1 MYNPFSLSGK
11 TILVTGASSGI
22 GRATAVEC
30 SRMGARVILTARSQ
44 ERLEETLSLMDNR
57 EEHHIIVRDL
67 GNEDAA
73 KCLINALQ
81 VDNLDGVV
89 HCAGISRRTMLPYLK
104 SSDLEQILQTNLI
117 TPILLNKY
125 LLKRKLLRSG
135 SSIVLISSTA
145 AYRPSPGLI
154 AYAASKGGI
163 LSSMKSL
170 SCDLFQKEIRV
181 NAICPAMIETAMVR
195 EKSIFLTDE
204 LTEADKKKYFLNRY
218 GKPEEVA
225 YVVIYLLS
233 DASQWITGNEYMVN
247 GGMYV

>member
-30 SRMGARVILTARSQ
+30 SKMGARVILTARSQ

-73 KCLINALQ
+73 KCLIDALQ

-89 HCAGISRRTMLPYLK
+89 HCAGISKRTMLPYLK
-104 SSDLEQILQTNLI
+104 SSDLEQTLQTNLI

-145 AYRPSPGLI
+145 AYRPTPGQM
-154 AYAASKGGI
+154 AYAVSKGGVI
-163 LSSMKSL
+163 SMMRSL
-170 SCDLFQKEIRV
+170 SRDLFSKEIRV
-181 NAICPAMIETAMVR
+181 NVICPAMIETAMTT
-195 EKSIFLTDE
+195 LTAMN
-204 LTEADKKKYFLNRY
+204 LTQESRDADLKHYFLQRY

-233 DASQWITGNEYMVN
+233 DASQWITGNVYMVN
-247 GGMYV
+247 GGIYV

>member
-30 SRMGARVILTARSQ
+30 SKMGARVILTARSQ